1 MDSLV
6 PVLTD
11 SSVRTCCGLFSAGTE
26 GLVSEVGLDV
36 DSSVPVLSDPV
47 DTAATDRY
55 HIIITHY
62 DRVSI
67 MTDFNNNNNGDFYSA
82 ISQLQG

>member
-1 MDSLV
+1 M
-6 PVLTD
+6 
-11 SSVRTCCGLFSAGTE
+11 
-26 GLVSEVGLDV
+26 

>member
-36 DSSVPVLSDPV
+36 DSSVPVLRDSSVRSDLMW
-47 DTAATDRY
+47 TLQCRY
-55 HIIITHY
+55 
-62 DRVSI
+62 
-67 MTDFNNNNNGDFYSA
+67 
-82 ISQLQG
+82 